1 MILLV
6 GLPAPMV
13 NFPSQIMVSK
23 KDAPFYRR
31 RLRRI
36 IAAPLALCHA
46 LWGMIGR
53 KFRRELHLMIDF
65 VASANR
71 LPKSTPRGPKVLD
84 FRLLEGPG
92 SSTALQAAQKGQ
104 RIKLVKPLGSPS
116 WPQVG
121 FQVRPSWAK
130 NRHLTSFKFRQHF

>member
-1 MILLV
+1 MAIALQKRWPIPLE
-6 GLPAPMV
+6 AAS
-13 NFPSQIMVSK
+13 SQKCPHRNSVQNGPIEK
-23 KDAPFYRR
+23 FTALEDACGGSSPHPHR
-31 RLRRI
+31 
-36 IAAPLALCHA
+36 PCHA

-121 FQVRPSWAK
+121 FQVSPGSLP
-130 NRHLTSFKFRQHF
+130 N